1 MIKSVFF
8 IDSINELESLNFDS
22 EKIKNSTIFSFNI
35 KVHKFLEEKKIE
47 HVMAETYLDEKDH
60 KKIFQNSISFW
71 NWYENNEFRTHLEF
85 ENRNLLSLMDTAELH
100 QILVR
105 EIFSFL
111 NLKRILEKEQPK
123 EILCTNHFSNMINS
137 IFGDDSLKITTYD
150 KKSHEFLVVW
160 DKILIRFNLGKKPI
174 SIPISRKKYN
184 SFKNFFERLIGNFFN
199 LNINFSKNK
208 KSILFIE
215 LNPVE
220 YSELIKNLKSFDGNL
235 IFFNRRRSAIWN
247 YNSMNILKKNNGKLI
262 SENLL
267 LSNSEKKNISS
278 LVDYYKK
285 KLEIL
290 WSDTTKFDKYFMI
303 EDKSF
308 WRSISKVLFET
319 YVKRLEEYMLLVQT
333 SKNLFEKTSINCIV
347 SLNTLGETEKAVLE
361 INNSNVPSILL
372 EHGATNYVP
381 EIQDYDISNMYPIF
395 KDKIALWGDVQKKY
409 LTEIKKIPENRIFVT
424 GSPRHEK
431 FFQKQKEYSE
441 NTSKTILITPQVVQE
456 FNGKV
461 HTTSFIRI
469 ENLLQRIF
477 VCLNKLSNVR
487 VIVKMHP
494 TLDPGNEYVKNLIHK
509 INPNVEIFQTESIID
524 VIDSCDTVL
533 NINTEFFPSTVMYES
548 MIMNKPVLNIRM
560 MDDFYNCEFV
570 KDDAVLSISDKD
582 NVETAIHDIIYDEH
596 LRKSLIKNA
605 QKHLLRYFTNQKN
618 ASEKLADLL
627 KSF

>member
-199 LNINFSKNK
+199 LNIDFSKNK
-208 KSILFIE
+208 KSILFVE

-235 IFFNRRRSAIWN
+235 IFFNRS
-247 YNSMNILKKNNGKLI
+247 
-262 SENLL
+262 
-267 LSNSEKKNISS
+267 
-278 LVDYYKK
+278 
-285 KLEIL
+285 
-290 WSDTTKFDKYFMI
+290 
-303 EDKSF
+303 
-308 WRSISKVLFET
+308 
-319 YVKRLEEYMLLVQT
+319 
-333 SKNLFEKTSINCIV
+333 
-347 SLNTLGETEKAVLE
+347 
-361 INNSNVPSILL
+361 
-372 EHGATNYVP
+372 
-381 EIQDYDISNMYPIF
+381 
-395 KDKIALWGDVQKKY
+395 
-409 LTEIKKIPENRIFVT
+409 
-424 GSPRHEK
+424 
-431 FFQKQKEYSE
+431 
-441 NTSKTILITPQVVQE
+441 
-456 FNGKV
+456 
-461 HTTSFIRI
+461 
-469 ENLLQRIF
+469 
-477 VCLNKLSNVR
+477 
-487 VIVKMHP
+487 
-494 TLDPGNEYVKNLIHK
+494 
-509 INPNVEIFQTESIID
+509 
-524 VIDSCDTVL
+524 
-533 NINTEFFPSTVMYES
+533 
-548 MIMNKPVLNIRM
+548 
-560 MDDFYNCEFV
+560 
-570 KDDAVLSISDKD
+570 
-582 NVETAIHDIIYDEH
+582 
-596 LRKSLIKNA
+596 
-605 QKHLLRYFTNQKN
+605 
-618 ASEKLADLL
+618 
-627 KSF
+627 